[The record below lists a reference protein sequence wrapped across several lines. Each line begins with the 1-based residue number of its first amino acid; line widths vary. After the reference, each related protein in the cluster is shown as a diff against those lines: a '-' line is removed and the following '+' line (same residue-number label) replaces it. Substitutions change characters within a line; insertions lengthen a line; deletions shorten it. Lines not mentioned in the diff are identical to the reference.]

1 MIETSR
7 PVEKR
12 ITSFDRKP
20 TDQDLGTDLGY
31 GLVGSSP
38 SIFKDNDKFFQVGP
52 QIIPVK
58 YVAIWMYF
66 VLAVMAIIV
75 FYFGGD
81 KAVWG
86 MIIGAGIIIVPAM
99 IFFAAFISEQT
110 GSDPYLV
117 YDKKAKRVE
126 LPRLSLKFS
135 QTQLREVIFL
145 ERFVDHSPC
154 CHWQVGLVIE
164 EGNGSWT
171 YLHLFNTGHRC
182 SGSGLGWWG
191 FKDDDQKIAEALG
204 IGHRRLWYT
213 EAESLE
219 LASLVPWLDRRS

>member
-7 PVEKR
+7 PVERR

-20 TDQDLGTDLGY
+20 TDQDLGTDLGC

-38 SIFKDNDKFFQVGP
+38 SIFKDDDKFFQVGP

-58 YVAIWMYF
+58 FIAIWMYF
-66 VLAVMAIIV
+66 VLAVMAIILL
-75 FYFGGD
+75 YAGGD
-81 KAVWG
+81 NADWG
-86 MIIGAGIIIVPAM
+86 MIIGAGIMIVPTM
-99 IFFAAFISEQT
+99 IFAVAYMNEQT

-117 YDKKAKRVE
+117 YDKKAKQIE

-135 QTQLREVIFL
+135 QTQLCEVIFL
-145 ERFVDHSPC
+145 ERFVGGSSS

-164 EGNGSWT
+164 EGDGSWT

-182 SGSGLGWWG
+182 SGSGLGWFG
-191 FKDDDQKIAEALG
+191 FKDEDQKIAEALG

-213 EAESLE
+213 EEESLE
-219 LASLVPWLDRRS
+219 LASLVPWLDKRS